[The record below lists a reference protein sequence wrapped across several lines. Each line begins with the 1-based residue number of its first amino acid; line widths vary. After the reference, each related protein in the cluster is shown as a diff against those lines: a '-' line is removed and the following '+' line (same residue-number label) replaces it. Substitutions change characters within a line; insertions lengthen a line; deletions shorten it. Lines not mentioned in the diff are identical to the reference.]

1 MKEGFYEQIVT
12 EALDAALAGD
22 ANRLPHSE
30 RLPETQR
37 SMLLQRF
44 LLALIREAMDGWAE
58 TASDASLEHMV
69 RLANSIVDVVAENTG
84 DPAFLAE
91 KIQDPARVLKA
102 FFRRDQYAHRDIR
115 EHLSAVFPVTG
126 LTASALFTGSR
137 SGVSL
142 DHELKKEMLSAD
154 QIWWLVSFVKFEGV
168 RLFEQVFQALAQQ
181 GTEVRIICTV
191 YMGATDLKAIDFLSA
206 FPNIRL
212 RISYNTR
219 HERLH
224 AKSYLFRRDS
234 GFHTAYIGSS
244 NLSKSA
250 LTHGLEWNLKVTQRE
265 IPHIIDQCTKTFEI
279 YWEDK
284 DFIEYDP
291 SLHRE
296 QLAAAL
302 IKGGLKVISD
312 GGLDAFFDI
321 KPYPFQQEMLDR
333 LMERR
338 AAGEMR
344 NLVVAATGTG
354 KTMIAAFD
362 FRRFRKEYPSARF
375 LFVCHREEILRQAC
389 SSFRQVL
396 RDSGFGELWYGGQ
409 KPNAFHQLFVT
420 IQTLN
425 GRIDEL
431 SLASDF
437 YDYIIIDEVHHSA
450 APSYRKLLDRF
461 EPKILMGLTATPE
474 RHDGEDISR
483 FFGHSISAELRLP
496 EALNNGLL
504 CPFQYFGVSDETDIS
519 RVSWR
524 QGKYDISELEKIYS
538 EDTRRADDILR
549 NCIKYL
555 RDHQDVRAIGFCV
568 TKKHAAFMAERFRQK
583 GLAADLL
590 TSDQTADR
598 RSLLDRFRRK
608 EINYLFVVDMLN
620 EGVDIPEIDTLLF
633 LRPTESM
640 TVFLQQLGR
649 GLRKC
654 EGKEYLTVLDFI
666 GNAHVEYSFEHRFR
680 AMLGKTHTRV
690 RDEITHDFPHLPL
703 GCSILLER
711 TARET
716 VLQNISQRLRG
727 GKAKLLQAIRR
738 FLQDFNGD
746 HSLSNFSA
754 WMDVPLHRIYVHS
767 MLWFEWVAEAEGS
780 PVLPDAF
787 RQRLASTM
795 AGTWLSTD
803 SISYFGFIRESMING
818 FGHRDDLAT
827 RQWCL
832 MVYLDLFDEAP
843 GVPDHESLVGR
854 LDDLFTDDRVKREL
868 IEYMDLRRSEHEA
881 IEQSDGL
888 PFPTAMRLHGRYTRA
903 QIIAGLGKSD
913 LHRKFPSREGVL
925 YVESLN
931 TEAFFVTL
939 DKSGM
944 QFNPTTMY
952 DDYFINAELFHWQ
965 SQNATS
971 PDSPKGQ
978 SYIRHAQTG
987 KRILLFVREA
997 NRDADELT
1005 MGFVC
1010 CGMLCYVAHEGSK
1023 PMSITWR
1030 METPPPAMLLQ
1041 AGRKLAIG

>member
-1 MKEGFYEQIVT
+1 MKEGFYEQLVT
-12 EALDAALAGD
+12 EALAAALAVDGD
-22 ANRLPHSE
+22 TIDVREALPAPH
-30 RLPETQR
+30 R

-44 LLALIREAMDGWAE
+44 LLALIRQVMDEWAE
-58 TASDASLEHMV
+58 TDSEASLDQMI
-69 RLANSIVDVVAENTG
+69 RFSNRIVDVLADQAE
-84 DPAFLAE
+84 DDSLRSE
-91 KIQDPARVLKA
+91 KIKDPARVLKA
-102 FFRRDQYAHRDIR
+102 FFRRDQYVHRDIQ
-115 EHLSAVFPVTG
+115 EHLNAVFPVTG

-137 SGVSL
+137 AGVSL

-168 RLFEQVFQALAQQ
+168 RLFEQVFQTLAQQ

-191 YMGATDLKAIDFLSA
+191 YMGATDLKAIDFLSS
-206 FPNIRL
+206 FSNIRL

-224 AKSYLFRRDS
+224 AKSYLFRRYS

-265 IPHIIDQCTKTFEI
+265 TPHIIDQCIKTFEI

-291 SLHRE
+291 SVHRD
-296 QLAAAL
+296 QLKAAL
-302 IKGGLKVISD
+302 LKGGLKATPDEGS
-312 GGLDAFFDI
+312 DAFFDI

-333 LMERR
+333 LAERR
-338 AAGEMR
+338 RAGEMR

-362 FRRFRKEYPSARF
+362 FLRFRKEHPSARF
-375 LFVCHREEILRQAC
+375 LFVCHREEILRQAR

-396 RDSGFGELWYGGQ
+396 RDGGFGELWYSGQ
-409 KPNAFHQLFVT
+409 TPNAYHQLFVT

-425 GRIDEL
+425 GKLDDL

-450 APSYRKLLDRF
+450 APSYRKLLARF

-474 RHDGEDISR
+474 RHDGEDITR

-496 EALNNGLL
+496 EALNAGLL
-504 CPFQYFGVSDETDIS
+504 CPFQYFGVSDATDIS

-524 QGKYDISELEKIYS
+524 QGKYDVSELDKIYS

-549 NCIKYL
+549 NCLKYL
-555 RDHQDVRAIGFCV
+555 RDYRDVRAIGFCV

-590 TSDQTADR
+590 TSDQSVDR
-598 RSLLDRFRRK
+598 QMLLDRFRRK

-649 GLRKC
+649 GLRKS

-666 GNAHVEYSFEHRFR
+666 GNAREEYSFEHRFR

-690 RDEITHDFPHLPL
+690 RDEIEYDFPHLPM
-703 GCSILLER
+703 GCSIVLER

-716 VLQNISQRLRG
+716 ILKNVNQGLRS
-727 GKAKLLQAIRR
+727 GKKKLLQAIRR
-738 FLQDFNGD
+738 FLQDFSGA
-746 HSLSNFSA
+746 HTLAHFSE
-754 WMDVPLHRIYVHS
+754 WMELPLHRIFSHG
-767 MLWFEWVAEAEGS
+767 MLWFEWIAEAEGM
-780 PVLPDAF
+780 PIEPDAF
-787 RQRLASTM
+787 RQRLARVMGS
-795 AGTWLSTD
+795 TWLSTD
-803 SISYFGFIRESMING
+803 STSYFRFLLDAMHQG
-818 FGHRDDLAT
+818 FGHRLDTAA

-832 MVYLDLFDEAP
+832 MIYIDLFDEAP
-843 GVPDHESLVGR
+843 GLEDHAALVST
-854 LDDLFTDDRVKREL
+854 LDGLFADDRVKQEM
-868 IEYMDLRRSEHEA
+868 IEYLEIRIAGHES
-881 IEQSDGL
+881 IELEGPL
-888 PFPTAMRLHGRYTRA
+888 PFQTALQLHGRYTRS
-903 QIIAGLGKSD
+903 QIIVGLGKSSLD
-913 LHRKFPSREGVL
+913 RKFPSREGVL
-925 YVESLN
+925 FVESLN
-931 TEAFFVTL
+931 AEAFFVTL

-971 PDSPKGQ
+971 PESPKGR
-978 SYIRHAQTG
+978 SYIGHAQTG
-987 KRILLFVREA
+987 KGILLFVREA

-1005 MGFVC
+1005 MGFIC
-1010 CGMLCYVAHEGSK
+1010 CGMLRYVAHEGSK

-1041 AGRKLAIG
+1041 SGRKLAIG